1 MPTSFRRYQPDQSLL
16 LPPSPRDWLP
26 EDHLAYFVSET
37 VDELDLS
44 AFYARYEGDGRRNQ
58 PFDPRMMVKLILYG
72 YATGVT
78 SSRQLARKLHE
89 DVAFRVLAA
98 ENFPAHRTLS
108 DCRHDHFE
116 DPRALFVAVVRLARE
131 AGLVKVGR
139 VAVDGTKVQANASR
153 HKSMTYKEMKRQEE
167 LIQQEVDRLLAEAER
182 VDREEDALYGPDRRG
197 DELPE
202 ELRRRE
208 DRLKAIRAAKKRLEE
223 RQAAADR
230 EKGRTPGDGRKS
242 PRGGPRFKRQFGV
255 PEDRAQDNFTDPQS
269 RIMKTSQGFDQCYNG
284 QLAVDG
290 DSHLILATGLT
301 QNAADNSELLGLVAT
316 VEEVTSTRPETLL
329 ADAGYRSEANFEAL
343 EAAGIDGYI
352 SLGREKK
359 KPRHLPGAHLPASQ
373 RMQEKLESEPGRAL
387 YRRRKAMAEPVVGW
401 IKSVLGF
408 RQFSVRGLHKVTA
421 EWDLVCLGV
430 NLRRL
435 HRLRWAA

>member
-1 MPTSFRRYQPDQSLL
+1 M
-16 LPPSPRDWLP
+16 
-26 EDHLAYFVSET
+26 
-37 VDELDLS
+37 
-44 AFYARYEGDGRRNQ
+44 
-58 PFDPRMMVKLILYG
+58 
-72 YATGVT
+72 
-78 SSRQLARKLHE
+78 
-89 DVAFRVLAA
+89 
-98 ENFPAHRTLS
+98 
-108 DCRHDHFE
+108 
-116 DPRALFVAVVRLARE
+116 
-131 AGLVKVGR
+131 KVGR

-290 DSHLILATGLT
+290 ESH
-301 QNAADNSELLGLVAT
+301 
-316 VEEVTSTRPETLL
+316 
-329 ADAGYRSEANFEAL
+329 
-343 EAAGIDGYI
+343 
-352 SLGREKK
+352 
-359 KPRHLPGAHLPASQ
+359 
-373 RMQEKLESEPGRAL
+373 
-387 YRRRKAMAEPVVGW
+387 
-401 IKSVLGF
+401 
-408 RQFSVRGLHKVTA
+408 
-421 EWDLVCLGV
+421 
-430 NLRRL
+430 
-435 HRLRWAA
+435 